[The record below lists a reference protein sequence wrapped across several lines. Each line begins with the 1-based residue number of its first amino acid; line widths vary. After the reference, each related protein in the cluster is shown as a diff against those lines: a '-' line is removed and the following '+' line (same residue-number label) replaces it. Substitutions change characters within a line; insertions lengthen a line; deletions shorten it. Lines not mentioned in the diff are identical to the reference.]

1 MSVLYGLIIGVI
13 LYQKNNFLKMT
24 WLFKNITIVDHVSTT
39 LPSPVDML
47 IQEGRIIKIG
57 RNLNYPQAEIIELED
72 LHVSIGWMDIGAS
85 HGDPG
90 AEHRED
96 LQSLRAVA
104 AAGGFTALAPWA
116 DTDPCADHKAAIH
129 YLLHGNETSP
139 VEILPIASLSEKGE
153 GKEMADLMDL
163 HTAGAICFSDGMK
176 PIKNAG
182 LFYRS
187 LNYLNAFSG
196 TCIHFPMDFNLVAE
210 GQIHEGKWSTM
221 LGLPGIPDVA
231 EDLMVKRDLSIL
243 NYTDSKLI
251 LWGISSKLA
260 LDTLLNEDKLNRS
273 VFAAVPVF
281 NLLFSDENVASFDT
295 NFKMMPPL
303 RSETDKQALRKAVL
317 DGDIQIISSN
327 HSPWELDHKNLE
339 FPYAAF
345 GSISLQHVFSCLR
358 THFQELSLS
367 KLIEILAYHP
377 RRILN
382 VDTPVIMEGAPANLT
397 FFSPH
402 RQVIISKKANK
413 SLSENSPL
421 WNENMTGKVYG
432 VYNKG
437 KLSLFN
443 DNLSV

>member
-1 MSVLYGLIIGVI
+1 
-13 LYQKNNFLKMT
+13 MT
-24 WLFKNITIVDHVSTT
+24 LLFKKVTIVEPVSTT
-39 LPSPVDML
+39 LPPPVDLL
-47 IQEGRIIKIG
+47 IQEGRITKIG
-57 RNLNYPQAEIIELED
+57 NEIIFPEAEIIEFDD

-90 AEHRED
+90 SEQRED
-96 LQSLRAVA
+96 LNSLRAVA
-104 AAGGFTALAPWA
+104 ASGGFTALAPWP
-116 DTDPCADHKAAIH
+116 DTNPCADNKAAIH
-129 YLLHGNETSP
+129 YLLQGNSNHAVDIFP
-139 VEILPIASLSEKGE
+139 VASLSEKGE
-153 GKEMADLMDL
+153 GKEMSELMDL
-163 HTAGAICFSDGMK
+163 YKAGAIAFSDGIK

-187 LNYLNAFSG
+187 LKYLNAFSG
-196 TCIHFPMDFNLVAE
+196 TCIHFPMDFSMSSD
-210 GQIHEGKWSTM
+210 GQIHEGKWSTL
-221 LGLPGIPDVA
+221 LGLPGIPEVA
-231 EDLMVKRDLSIL
+231 EDLMVQRDLSIL

-260 LDTLLNEDKLNRS
+260 LDTLCKDEKLNHS

-281 NLLFSDENVASFDT
+281 NLVFSDEKMASFDS

-303 RSETDKQALRKAVL
+303 RAEVDKQALRRAVL
-317 DGDIQIISSN
+317 NGDIQIISSN

-345 GSISLQHVFSCLR
+345 GSITLQQVFSLLR
-358 THFQELSLS
+358 TYFQELSLP

-377 RRILN
+377 RRILKIE
-382 VDTPVIMEGAPANLT
+382 TPIIKEGALANLT
-397 FFSPH
+397 FFSPNN
-402 RQVIISKKANK
+402 QVTISKKDNK

-421 WNENMTGKVYG
+421 WNEMLNGKVFG

-437 KLSLFN
+437 KLTLNN